1 MLILL
6 RKPIKKKNMKRS
18 DTLFRHKA
26 KLLYD
31 TCSSIREM
39 VNATTS
45 KLYSGKIEFEV
56 YEKLG
61 VCERVGTWVNVE
73 GKEGRW
79 ELITAIYPSG
89 MKNIMIETELYGG
102 VEDMY
107 EYSLDT
113 LIYLHDELEKI
124 YKFVVKGK

>member
-1 MLILL
+1 
-6 RKPIKKKNMKRS
+6 MKRS

-26 KLLYD
+26 NLLYD
-31 TCSSIREM
+31 TCASIREM
-39 VNATTS
+39 VNVITS
-45 KLYSGKIEFEV
+45 KLFNGKIEFEV

-73 GKEGRW
+73 DKEGRW

-89 MKNIMIETELYGG
+89 TKIVIETELYGG
-102 VEDMY
+102 ADDMY

-113 LIYLHDELEKI
+113 LIYLHDEIEKI
-124 YKFVVKGK
+124 YKFFVKSK

>member
-1 MLILL
+1 
-6 RKPIKKKNMKRS
+6 MKRS

-39 VNATTS
+39 VNAITS
-45 KLYSGKIEFEV
+45 KLFNGKIEFEV

-89 MKNIMIETELYGG
+89 TNIMIETELYGVYG
-102 VEDMY
+102 GTEDMY

-124 YKFVVKGK
+124 YKFVVKNK

>member
-1 MLILL
+1 
-6 RKPIKKKNMKRS
+6 MKRS

-26 KLLYD
+26 NLLYE
-31 TCSSIREM
+31 TGASIREM
-39 VNATTS
+39 VCATTS
-45 KLYSGKIEFEV
+45 KLFNKKIEFEV

-79 ELITAIYPSG
+79 ELITSIYPSG
-89 MKNIMIETELYGG
+89 SNIMIETEVYGG
-102 VEDMY
+102 AEDMY

-113 LIYLHDELEKI
+113 LICLHDEIKKI
-124 YKFVVKGK
+124 YKFVCK

>member
-1 MLILL
+1 M
-6 RKPIKKKNMKRS
+6 KKS

-26 KLLYD
+26 NLLYD
-31 TCSSIREM
+31 TCASIREM
-39 VNATTS
+39 VCATTS
-45 KLYSGKIEFEV
+45 NLFSEKIEFEV

-79 ELITAIYPSG
+79 ELITAIYPSHSG
-89 MKNIMIETELYGG
+89 AKIMIETELYGG
-102 VEDMY
+102 AQDIY

-113 LIYLHDELEKI
+113 LIYLHDEIEKI
-124 YKFVVKGK
+124 YKFIVKGK

>member
-1 MLILL
+1 
-6 RKPIKKKNMKRS
+6 
-18 DTLFRHKA
+18 
-26 KLLYD
+26 
-31 TCSSIREM
+31 M
-39 VNATTS
+39 VNATAS

-79 ELITAIYPSG
+79 ELIAAIYPSG

-102 VEDMY
+102 ADDMY

>member
-1 MLILL
+1 
-6 RKPIKKKNMKRS
+6 MKRS

-89 MKNIMIETELYGG
+89 MKNIMIETELYGVYGG

-124 YKFVVKGK
+124 YKFVVKNK

>member
-1 MLILL
+1 
-6 RKPIKKKNMKRS
+6 MKRS

-26 KLLYD
+26 NLLYEV
-31 TCSSIREM
+31 CGSIREM
-39 VNATTS
+39 VYATTS
-45 KLYSGKIEFEV
+45 KLFNGKIDFET

-89 MKNIMIETELYGG
+89 TKIIIETEVYGG
-102 VEDMY
+102 ADDMY

-113 LIYLHDELEKI
+113 LIYLHDEIEKI
-124 YKFVVKGK
+124 HKFVVKK

>member
-1 MLILL
+1 M
-6 RKPIKKKNMKRS
+6 KKS

-26 KLLYD
+26 NLIYD
-31 TCSSIREM
+31 TCASIREM
-39 VNATTS
+39 VCVITS
-45 KLYSGKIEFEV
+45 KLNKEKIEFGV

-61 VCERVGTWVNVE
+61 VCERVGTWVDVE

-89 MKNIMIETELYGG
+89 AKIMIETELYGG
-102 VEDMY
+102 SQDMY

-113 LIYLHDELEKI
+113 LISLHKELEKI
-124 YKFVVKGK
+124 YKFVVKS